1 MQLTFLPS
9 VHFADVAVT
18 GLPEPNRDHAITM
31 ARFAYECVQQMSKLT
46 KELETLLGPGTS
58 DLVLRIGLHSGPVT
72 AGVLRGDK
80 SRFQLFGDT
89 VNTASR
95 MESTG
100 SPGKI
105 HVSKGTCDL
114 ICAAGKE
121 HWLIPRPE
129 MVTAKGKGAMQTYW
143 LEPTRRVKGV
153 TDNDHEPREKLVP
166 LNHVCSLKV
175 KDECECLAPNQL
187 GDHDLK
193 IGRLVDWNTDI
204 LLSLLSKIMME
215 RSKSRK
221 RLKGVQRPP
230 VQQVT
235 SNRSQESSTV
245 SVGSGESV
253 VDCVTEVISLPKFD
267 PKRAIK
273 RFELFT
279 PDDLDEEV
287 KSQMKMYVAEIASMY
302 NDVPFHNFEHASH
315 VALSANKLIKRII
328 SPDDVNYKM
337 DDRGGNGGT
346 IASDLHYST
355 FGIASDPLTQFTV
368 VFAALVHDVDHI
380 GLPNSQLVKEEADI
394 AIKYSN
400 KSVAEQH
407 SINLALQVL
416 NDPKYRDLYHCIC
429 PDNSEALRFRQL
441 FINSVMATDIVDSK
455 LKLLRQNRWS
465 KAFHEPVVQP
475 GEEDVNRKATI
486 VIEHIIQASDVAH
499 TMQHWHI
506 FRKWNACLY
515 NEMYDAYLAG
525 RADKDPG
532 LNWYE
537 SELGFFDFYI
547 IPLAKK
553 LEECGVFGVSSD
565 ECLTYALENRREW
578 EMKGKQVTKEMIEAR
593 QRDGMHR
600 LPAIPRR
607 INRRNSAG
615 P

>member
-1 MQLTFLPS
+1 
-9 VHFADVAVT
+9 
-18 GLPEPNRDHAITM
+18 M
-31 ARFAYECVQQMSKLT
+31 ARFAYECVQQMSELT

-72 AGVLRGDK
+72 AGVLRGEK

-89 VNTASR
+89 MNTASR

-114 ICAAGKE
+114 ICAAGKQ
-121 HWLIPRPE
+121 HWLTPRPE

-143 LEPTRRVKGV
+143 LEPTRRRKLEV
-153 TDNDHEPREKLVP
+153 TANDHETRPPCAP
-166 LNHVCSLKV
+166 LNHAGNVKV
-175 KDECECLAPNQL
+175 KDEWGSLSITPNIHDEEFNRNQIR
-187 GDHDLK
+187 DHDLK
-193 IGRLVDWNTDI
+193 IGRLVDWNADI
-204 LLSLLSKIMME
+204 LLSLLSKITMA
-215 RSKSRK
+215 RSKSRR
-221 RLKGVQRPP
+221 RLKGLQRLSA
-230 VQQVT
+230 QQAP
-235 SNRSQESSTV
+235 SNRSLDCEKSRQDSSAV

-253 VDCVTEVISLPKFD
+253 LDCVTEVISLPKFD
-267 PKRAIK
+267 PKRAKK
-273 RFELFT
+273 RFELST

-287 KSQMKMYVAEIASMY
+287 RSQLKMYVAEIASIY
-302 NDVPFHNFEHASH
+302 HDVPFHNFEHASH

-337 DDRGGNGGT
+337 DDRGENGDT

-355 FGIASDPLTQFTV
+355 FGISSDPLTQFAV
-368 VFAALVHDVDHI
+368 VFAALVHDVDHT
-380 GLPNSQLVKEEADI
+380 GLPNSQLVKEEAEV

-407 SINLALQVL
+407 SVNLALQML
-416 NDPKYRDLYHCIC
+416 NDPKYRDLYRCIC
-429 PDNSEALRFRQL
+429 PDNTEALRFRQL
-441 FINSVMATDIVDSK
+441 FINAVMATDIVDSE
-455 LKLLRQNRWS
+455 LKQLRQNRWN
-465 KAFHEPVVQP
+465 KAFHEPIMQP

-506 FRKWNACLY
+506 FRKWNARLY

-565 ECLTYALENRREW
+565 EYLTYALENRREW

-593 QRDGMHR
+593 QRDGIYR
-600 LPAIPRR
+600 RPAIQRI

-615 P
+615 A